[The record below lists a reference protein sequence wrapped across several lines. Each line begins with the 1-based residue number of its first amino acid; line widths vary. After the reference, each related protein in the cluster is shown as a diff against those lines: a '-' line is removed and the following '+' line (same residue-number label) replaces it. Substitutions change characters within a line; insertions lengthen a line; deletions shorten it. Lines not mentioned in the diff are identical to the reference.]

1 MAGRYSRWFVSRSAF
16 FARLRAF
23 MLGFHLVFS
32 IAALTFCFVASFT
45 LPVSFTTCETVAI
58 ETAAAF
64 ATSLMVTRPDPR
76 TLRIFAITFSESVS
90 RHASPTSPSCGV
102 LIPRFVSFG
111 IVPLEFVELQHA
123 WITAWPNQRTV
134 TSLQWA
140 LDLCLR
146 RIVSLGFPLD
156 RSQAT
161 HPRTRFGST
170 KRLKNLGRGL
180 HFILLCLAVG
190 LHAEPLFQRGNVG
203 VCLTARTVRNFRD
216 IGIRRP

>member
-102 LIPRFVSFG
+102 LIPRFVSVSFLSNLLNCNTHG
-111 IVPLEFVELQHA
+111 S
-123 WITAWPNQRTV
+123 PNGQIR
-134 TSLQWA
+134 
-140 LDLCLR
+140 
-146 RIVSLGFPLD
+146 
-156 RSQAT
+156 
-161 HPRTRFGST
+161 
-170 KRLKNLGRGL
+170 
-180 HFILLCLAVG
+180 
-190 LHAEPLFQRGNVG
+190 EPLPAFNGRWTSAFAE
-203 VCLTARTVRNFRD
+203 LFR
-216 IGIRRP
+216 